1 MSIKNKVFAAAA
13 TLTLVGGVGAAG
25 AMSASAATP
34 SAGPNAVDIYSPLFG
49 SHHNPAY
56 VLDVLRQGEKA
67 GQPIILFRAANYDP
81 AEDFTISYQGLV
93 SDFFAAGLVTSA
105 VELHYGGGS
114 TLPNGTKTADDPA
127 FEIEYSPYGVDS
139 GLCAGVGTTA
149 ANETKVALEPCGVT
163 AKTVWIAD
171 VGLVPGTRRVA
182 SQHDDAF
189 DPGFAEQRHAKERAG
204 GVAQRTDRHVVFG
217 RIQPIG
223 DGFHR
228 AGQQDPA
235 CDRTASRRN
244 GMRLEIAHDG
254 RIIVFPRTAAVAQ
267 HIPVENEDDAAIG
280 FAKVDGGSDQRVE
293 NRLQIE
299 RRAADHFQNVGGGG
313 LLFSASCVSLNIRA
327 FWIAIAA

>member
-127 FEIEYSPYGVDS
+127 FEIEYSPYGVGS
-139 GLCAGVGTTA
+139 GLCVGVGKTA
-149 ANETKVALEPCGVT
+149 AQGGKVSLQPCGVT
-163 AKTVWIAD
+163 SKTVWIAD
-171 VGLVPGTRRVA
+171 VGL
-182 SQHDDAF
+182 
-189 DPGFAEQRHAKERAG
+189 DPGKPNSTVTTIANVNERERVTTFPSTGPTTAPSITYSNTTTTTTTLG
-204 GVAQRTDRHVVFG
+204 SPATIDNYLTDDPTALDHGYAPVINGSNTNFSHPFVLTYSSTGSPTDEPRPQLYVSNLTG
-217 RIQPIG
+217 LSTGSGPIVG
-223 DGFHR
+223 AVDENQLWG
-228 AGQQDPA
+228 AVYGELGQ
-235 CDRTASRRN
+235 
-244 GMRLEIAHDG
+244 
-254 RIIVFPRTAAVAQ
+254 
-267 HIPVENEDDAAIG
+267 
-280 FAKVDGGSDQRVE
+280 
-293 NRLQIE
+293 
-299 RRAADHFQNVGGGG
+299 
-313 LLFSASCVSLNIRA
+313 
-327 FWIAIAA
+327 

>member
-171 VGLVPGTRRVA
+171 VGLVPGTPTSSVTTITNSKVKTGKPGSKPTVTYSKTTTTTTTLGTPA
-182 SQHDDAF
+182 LIDNYLTDDPTAL
-189 DPGFAEQRHAKERAG
+189 GHGYA
-204 GVAQRTDRHVVFG
+204 
-217 RIQPIG
+217 
-223 DGFHR
+223 
-228 AGQQDPA
+228 PA
-235 CDRTASRRN
+235 IN
-244 GMRLEIAHDG
+244 
-254 RIIVFPRTAAVAQ
+254 
-267 HIPVENEDDAAIG
+267 
-280 FAKVDGGSDQRVE
+280 GSDTNFSQPFVLTYPTSGQPTDLPRPQLYTSNLTGFSSGSGPITGTVDE
-293 NRLQIE
+293 NQLWGAVYGVLGQ
-299 RRAADHFQNVGGGG
+299 
-313 LLFSASCVSLNIRA
+313 
-327 FWIAIAA
+327 